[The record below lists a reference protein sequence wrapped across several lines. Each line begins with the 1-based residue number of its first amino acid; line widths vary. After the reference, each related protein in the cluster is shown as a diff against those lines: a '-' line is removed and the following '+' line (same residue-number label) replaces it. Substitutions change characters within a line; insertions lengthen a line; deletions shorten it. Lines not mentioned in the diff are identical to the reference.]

1 MDLYERR
8 SFIRGDEFSKEIIG
22 TVKRDKVCAM
32 EIWCELFGKEPTAMR
47 KIDSYEINA
56 IMRKIDGWERYT
68 GNKQGNAKIP
78 LYGVQRIFVR
88 SGKQE

>member
-1 MDLYERR
+1 MN
-8 SFIRGDEFSKEIIG
+8 IK
-22 TVKRDKVCAM
+22 
-32 EIWCELFGKEPTAMR
+32 
-47 KIDSYEINA
+47 INA

>member
-1 MDLYERR
+1 
-8 SFIRGDEFSKEIIG
+8 
-22 TVKRDKVCAM
+22 M
-32 EIWCELFGKEPTAMR
+32 EIWCELFGKEASSMR

-68 GNKQGNAKIP
+68 GNKQGNAKVPI
-78 LYGVQRIFVR
+78 YGVQRIFVR